1 MTQHSEVIGVSD
13 ANDAIKSLG
22 LSTTL
27 HEYLVAHGTPPD
39 SILQGLIDE
48 THRLGGIS
56 MMQVAPEQGAFMM
69 ILTRLLGAR
78 RAIEVG
84 TFTGY
89 SALSIA
95 RGLPDD
101 GLLIC
106 CDVSEEWTSIGR
118 PYWEKSGVANKID
131 LRLAPGI
138 ETLTTLARD
147 PAEKSAFDLAFIDA
161 VKTEYQEYLE
171 LLHELIRP
179 GGAIL
184 VDNVLW
190 GGSVIDETKQDES
203 TRAIRAFNDRL
214 ETDDR
219 FDRVMLPISD
229 GLTLLRV
236 R

>member
-1 MTQHSEVIGVSD
+1 MSD
-13 ANDAIKSLG
+13 GNDAIKSLG

-27 HEYLVAHGTPPD
+27 HGYLVAHGTPPD
-39 SILQGLIDE
+39 SIQQGLIDE
-48 THRLGGIS
+48 TRGLGGIS

-78 RAIEVG
+78 KAIEVG

-118 PYWEKSGVANKID
+118 PYWEKAGVADKID
-131 LRLAPGI
+131 LRLAPAI
-138 ETLTTLARD
+138 ETLTTLVRD
-147 PAEKSAFDLAFIDA
+147 PAQENAFDLAFIDA
-161 VKTEYQEYLE
+161 VKTEYQDYLE

-190 GGSVIDETKQDES
+190 GGSVIDETKQDAS
-203 TRAIRAFNDRL
+203 TQAIRAFNDRL
-214 ETDDR
+214 RTDDR

-229 GLTLLRV
+229 GLSLLRV